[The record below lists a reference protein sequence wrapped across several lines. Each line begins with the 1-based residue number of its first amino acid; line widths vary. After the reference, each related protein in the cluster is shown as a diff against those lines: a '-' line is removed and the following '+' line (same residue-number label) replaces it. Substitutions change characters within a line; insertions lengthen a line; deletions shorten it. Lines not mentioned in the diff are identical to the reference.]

1 MNTENPIFSLA
12 YTSARATILP
22 SVVKM
27 WNERSSLNSHE
38 WCIGVDADKKDVL
51 EAAQAAAAAY
61 PNIKIIINNGAP
73 TCVAGWNAAAEETKG
88 KIIIAVADDFSPP
101 QDWDKALLDIKPA
114 GWEDGEHV
122 VKVEDGYVHN
132 VFVLAILTR
141 KRYEKFRYIFYPKY
155 LSLFCLPPESEI
167 YMADQSFKRIDQ
179 VSVGDFVVGSERRVG
194 RYGKQGQKRD
204 FLCQS
209 RVISIT
215 RRRAPIV
222 ALTLE
227 SGKVL
232 RCTADH
238 AWAYFKGY
246 EDNRDYVKKNGKY
259 VKVDGKYVRTKS
271 DKNGAIAYSRPS
283 VGTKLIRVCDVTVS
297 PPISA
302 QRDLGWLAGIFDG
315 EGCFPVIS
323 QSITHNAKVC
333 SEIERV
339 LKKFCFD
346 YSVDDYASGYDHK
359 ERIQRT
365 YTITGGR
372 SEYLRFLS
380 TVKPIKNDTVQVKS
394 RMFSSRFM
402 QHDRIISI
410 ENAGVSDVICLKTT
424 TGNFVADGYL
434 SHNCD
439 TEFGT
444 VAQRDGVV
452 IDAQHLLFEHMHPDC
467 HKRTRDT
474 VDVKHASKERWNM
487 GEMLYNFR
495 RGIGFPIDD
504 GPMAK
509 IYAERAEAA
518 RKEAEQLKKSQPII
532 NKLNSEKYV
541 AYLQV
546 TKDDLCLLDVCKRL
560 MQEGVLDFC
569 FSQPDKYW
577 SGESIAEEHKK
588 EVLDVIKALQVEGAV
603 VHHKIFAVDNYT
615 LPGDTRILIE
625 TRVRNDSLSWIRS
638 LGYQHIL
645 IVDGDELWVRGTL
658 QIIKAYVEQGHK
670 VISVRMTPVIGLPG
684 YPVEASTDVAVVYV
698 GPGNTF
704 KVCRSPYVAQT
715 VIPRPLIYHFTGTR
729 KGMDETVAKHRRSGH
744 YDDPDY
750 DFEEFIEKVLPN
762 VKPGF
767 KHTWPAGHQGLH
779 FYKNYQIWPS
789 VRQWTEKELEDM
801 PAAVRPYLG
810 SAPV

>member
-51 EAAQAAAAAY
+51 EAAQAAAAAH

-155 LSLFCLPPESEI
+155 LSLF
-167 YMADQSFKRIDQ
+167 
-179 VSVGDFVVGSERRVG
+179 
-194 RYGKQGQKRD
+194 
-204 FLCQS
+204 
-209 RVISIT
+209 
-215 RRRAPIV
+215 
-222 ALTLE
+222 
-227 SGKVL
+227 
-232 RCTADH
+232 
-238 AWAYFKGY
+238 
-246 EDNRDYVKKNGKY
+246 
-259 VKVDGKYVRTKS
+259 
-271 DKNGAIAYSRPS
+271 
-283 VGTKLIRVCDVTVS
+283 
-297 PPISA
+297 
-302 QRDLGWLAGIFDG
+302 
-315 EGCFPVIS
+315 
-323 QSITHNAKVC
+323 
-333 SEIERV
+333 
-339 LKKFCFD
+339 
-346 YSVDDYASGYDHK
+346 
-359 ERIQRT
+359 
-365 YTITGGR
+365 
-372 SEYLRFLS
+372 
-380 TVKPIKNDTVQVKS
+380 
-394 RMFSSRFM
+394 
-402 QHDRIISI
+402 
-410 ENAGVSDVICLKTT
+410 
-424 TGNFVADGYL
+424 
-434 SHNCD
+434 CD

-603 VHHKIFAVDNYT
+603 VHHKIFAVDSYT